1 MSRIWSSFCLFLLFL
16 AFSPV
21 TAATPIGDPFDPTP
35 LTAPETRLLQLALAA
50 TGDYAGPSDGVW
62 SDASAAALDLYAAR
76 EFGTPALNAHAAALV
91 LGFVEEVGASG
102 WDYRYLPDLGVSLA
116 LPLARL
122 GPEEEEEGG
131 RRWWIDDGRM
141 TLLVHDF
148 SEAGAQAWH
157 RAAARAGG
165 GSGRTETGA
174 DRIETRGVLG
184 DGRDFFTR
192 SDRMGDDWATV
203 FLAAEPDQIGA
214 MNLVVLTLAPG
225 QPQPW
230 NLPEDGRLAA
240 LVSEAEAWMA
250 SRTPESSAP
259 WDTAAPVAPRAAAL
273 PRVGSDGT
281 STGSG
286 FYLGARTLVTAQHV
300 VEGCARVTLADGRD
314 LELVAGD
321 ADLDVAV
328 LRSPE
333 PARHWLTLADSDLRL
348 GQQIHAAGFPYY
360 AIAGTSL
367 NLTSGNVSALA
378 GVDDDSRF
386 FTFSAPVQPGNS
398 GGPLI
403 DSRGG
408 VRGLVVARLSED
420 YIAETTGSLPQNMN
434 YALGEAELVRF
445 LRRHGVAAARG
456 GIGGYDM
463 ADGAPAEFGEA
474 VIPIMCR

>member
-1 MSRIWSSFCLFLLFL
+1 MSRIWSSVCLVLLL
-16 AFSPV
+16 LS
-21 TAATPIGDPFDPTP
+21 AAPPASAANLIEEPFDPAP
-35 LTAPETRLLQLALAA
+35 LSVPETRLLQLALAA
-50 TGDYAGPSDGVW
+50 TGDYSGPTDGVW
-62 SDASAAALDLYAAR
+62 GDASAAALDLYAAR
-76 EFGTPALNAHAAALV
+76 EFGTAALNAHAAALV
-91 LGFVEEVGASG
+91 LGFVEEVEASG

-122 GPEEEEEGG
+122 GAEESEEGG

-141 TLLVHDF
+141 TLLVHSFD
-148 SEAGAQAWH
+148 EAGTQAWH

-165 GSGRTETGA
+165 SSGRTETGA
-174 DRIETRGVLG
+174 DRIETRGVLR

-192 SDRMGDDWATV
+192 SDRVDGEWATV

-214 MNLVVLTLAPG
+214 MNLAAQTLAPG

-230 NLPEDGRLAA
+230 SLPEDGRLVA
-240 LVSEAEAWMA
+240 LVSEAEALMA
-250 SRTPESSAP
+250 SRVPELAAP
-259 WDTAAPVAPRAAAL
+259 WDTAPVAPRAAAL
-273 PRVGSDGT
+273 PRVGNEGT

-286 FYLGARTLVTAQHV
+286 FYLGARILVTAQHV
-300 VEGCARVTLADGRD
+300 VEGCTRVTLADGRD

-398 GGPLI
+398 GGPLV

-408 VRGLVVARLSED
+408 VRGIVVARLSED

-434 YALGEAELVRF
+434 YALGEAELARF
-445 LRRHGVAAARG
+445 LSEHDVAAARG

-463 ADGAPAEFGEA
+463 ADGAPAGFGEA
-474 VIPIMCR
+474 VIPIVCH